1 MEEKM
6 VVKIGDSLLTAFGLG
21 TTKSYEAVKAGQSCL
36 GRQEGKWELPEPF
49 IASFIEDRLLEEEC
63 RKLHIGKEYTRF
75 EQMAIIVANEAIRQA
90 GVDPQGQDVRFILST
105 TKGNVDQLGLLHVDD
120 GKLDL
125 PSTASRIARWFGN
138 PNKPITVSNACI
150 SGLHAQIEAW
160 RILRGEMANIA
171 IILAADT
178 LSPFVVS
185 GFQVFRAASDE
196 PCRPFDEERLGLN
209 LGEAAACAIYKRVS
223 PEEVK
228 AGSWVIGKGAV
239 YNDAYHIS
247 HPSRTAEGSF
257 RALKA
262 VAGGYTAEDF
272 AMVNVHGTATLYNDE
287 MESTAL
293 YRAGLSNV
301 PINSLKGYF
310 GHTMGATGLLE
321 TLITMRSLEDGTIL
335 GTKGYHAEGVSH
347 HVDISEENRPAKGKR
362 FIKLIS
368 GFGGCNAAVRYEY
381 VQDP

>member
-105 TKGNVDQLGLLHVDD
+105 TKGNVDQLGLPHVDD

-293 YRAGLSNV
+293 YQAGLSNV

>member
-6 VVKIGDSLLTAFGLG
+6 VVKIGDSLLTAFGLS

-105 TKGNVDQLGLLHVDD
+105 TKGNVDQLGLPHVDD

>member
-105 TKGNVDQLGLLHVDD
+105 TKGNVDQLGLPHVDG

-321 TLITMRSLEDGTIL
+321 TLITMRSLEDGAIL

>member
-105 TKGNVDQLGLLHVDD
+105 TKGNVDQLGLPHVDD

-185 GFQVFRAASDE
+185 GFQVFRAASEE

>member
-105 TKGNVDQLGLLHVDD
+105 TKGNVDQLGLPHVDD

>member
-105 TKGNVDQLGLLHVDD
+105 TKGNVDQLGLPHVDD

-125 PSTASRIARWFGN
+125 SSTASRIARWFGN

-209 LGEAAACAIYKRVS
+209 LGEAAACAIYKCVS

>member
-105 TKGNVDQLGLLHVDD
+105 TKGNVDQLGLPHVDD

-125 PSTASRIARWFGN
+125 PSTASRIARWFGT

-293 YRAGLSNV
+293 YQAGLSNV

>member
-105 TKGNVDQLGLLHVDD
+105 TKGNVDQLGLPHVDD

-185 GFQVFRAASDE
+185 GFQVFRAASEE

-293 YRAGLSNV
+293 YQAGLSNV

>member
-105 TKGNVDQLGLLHVDD
+105 TKGNVDQLGLPHVDD

-310 GHTMGATGLLE
+310 GHTMGATGLQE

>member
-105 TKGNVDQLGLLHVDD
+105 TKGNVDQLGLPHVDD

-209 LGEAAACAIYKRVS
+209 LGEAAACAIYQRVS

>member
-21 TTKSYEAVKAGQSCL
+21 TTKSYEAVKAGHSCL
-36 GRQEGKWELPEPF
+36 RRQEGKWDLPDPF
-49 IASFIEDRLLEEEC
+49 MASFIEDQLLEEEC

-90 GVDPQGQDVRFILST
+90 GVDPHGQDVRFILST
-105 TKGNVDQLGLLHVDD
+105 TKGNVDQLGLPYANDE
-120 GKLDL
+120 KLDL

-138 PNKPITVSNACI
+138 TNKPITISNACI

-171 IILAADT
+171 IVLAADT
-178 LSPFVVS
+178 LSPFIVS
-185 GFQVFRAASDE
+185 GFQVFRAVSDE

-209 LGEAAACAIYKRVS
+209 LGEAAACAIYKRVA
-223 PEEVK
+223 PKEAK
-228 AGSWVIGKGAV
+228 AGSWMIGKGAV

-247 HPSRTAEGSF
+247 HPSRTAEGSY

-262 VAGGYTAEDF
+262 VAEGYTAEDF

-287 MESTAL
+287 MEATAL

-321 TLITMRSLEDGTIL
+321 TLITMRSLEDGIVL

-347 HVDISEENRPAKGKR
+347 HVDIREENRPARGKR

-368 GFGGCNAAVRYEY
+368 GFGGCNAAIRYEY
-381 VQDP
+381 AQDM

>member
-105 TKGNVDQLGLLHVDD
+105 TKGNVDQLGLPHVDD

-196 PCRPFDEERLGLN
+196 PCHPFDEERLGLN

>member
-105 TKGNVDQLGLLHVDD
+105 TKGNVDQLGLPHVDD

-368 GFGGCNAAVRYEY
+368 GFGGCNAAVKYEY

>member
-1 MEEKM
+1 M
-6 VVKIGDSLLTAFGLG
+6 VVEIGDSLLTAFGLG

-105 TKGNVDQLGLLHVDD
+105 TKGNVDQLGLPHVDD

-138 PNKPITVSNACI
+138 PNMPITVSNACI

>member
-105 TKGNVDQLGLLHVDD
+105 TKGNVDQLGLPHVDD

-293 YRAGLSNV
+293 YRAGLSSV

>member
-1 MEEKM
+1 M

-105 TKGNVDQLGLLHVDD
+105 TKGNVDQLGLPHVDD

>member
-1 MEEKM
+1 M

-105 TKGNVDQLGLLHVDD
+105 TKGNVDQLGLPHVDD

-362 FIKLIS
+362 FIKIIS

>member
-105 TKGNVDQLGLLHVDD
+105 TKGNVDQLGLPHVDD

-335 GTKGYHAEGVSH
+335 GTKGYHAEGVCH

>member
-105 TKGNVDQLGLLHVDD
+105 TKGNVDQLGLPHVDD

-125 PSTASRIARWFGN
+125 PSTASRIARWFDN

>member
-75 EQMAIIVANEAIRQA
+75 EQMAIIVVNEAIRQA

-105 TKGNVDQLGLLHVDD
+105 TKGNVDQLGLPHVDD

>member
-105 TKGNVDQLGLLHVDD
+105 TKGNVDQLGLPHVDD

-171 IILAADT
+171 IILAADM

>member
-105 TKGNVDQLGLLHVDD
+105 TKGNVDQLGLPHVDD

-247 HPSRTAEGSF
+247 HPSRTAEGSL

>member
-6 VVKIGDSLLTAFGLG
+6 VVEIGDSLLTAFGLG

-105 TKGNVDQLGLLHVDD
+105 TKGNVDQLGLPHVDD

>member
-105 TKGNVDQLGLLHVDD
+105 TKGNVDQLGLPHVDD

-362 FIKLIS
+362 FIKIIS

>member
-6 VVKIGDSLLTAFGLG
+6 VVEIGDSLLTAFGLG

-105 TKGNVDQLGLLHVDD
+105 TKGNVDQLGLPHVDD

-138 PNKPITVSNACI
+138 PNMPITVSNACI

>member
-1 MEEKM
+1 M
-6 VVKIGDSLLTAFGLG
+6 
-21 TTKSYEAVKAGQSCL
+21 KAGQSCL

-105 TKGNVDQLGLLHVDD
+105 TKGNVDQLGLPHVDD

>member
-105 TKGNVDQLGLLHVDD
+105 TKGNVDQLGLPHVDD

-178 LSPFVVS
+178 LSPFVIS

>member
-63 RKLHIGKEYTRF
+63 RKLHIRKEYTRF

-105 TKGNVDQLGLLHVDD
+105 TKGNVDQLGLPHVDD